1 MSEIGRLLVFPV
13 NRLNFIEVP
22 VPCQESEHHLFVRLR
37 YRFCLFLRFR
47 YLILELFRQCGIF
60 FTFHFFM
67 LHWNQRLRGVF
78 IYLNSF
84 ANSSK
89 GSNLKIILF
98 HHDELAQES
107 LKKICL
113 TSSLPSSLSWIFY
126 SACSLKQQSAD
137 RHVASLVHII
147 LIQSQPVFAVSP

>member
-13 NRLNFIEVP
+13 NRLNFIQVP
-22 VPCQESEHHLFVRLR
+22 VPRQESEHHVFVHLK

-60 FTFHFFM
+60 FIFNFFM
-67 LHWNQRLRGVF
+67 LHWNQRLREVF
-78 IYLNSF
+78 IYLNHLQI
-84 ANSSK
+84 APK
-89 GSNLKIILF
+89 VQIWKLF
-98 HHDELAQES
+98 LLHHDELAQEA

-126 SACSLKQQSAD
+126 SASSLKQQSTD
-137 RHVASLVHII
+137 RHVASIVHII
-147 LIQSQPVFAVSP
+147 LIQSQPVFAVFP